1 MQYPEYMTPEEIE
14 AFRKEYN
21 EWLDSMEGKV

>member
-21 EWLDSMEGKV
+21 EWLASMEGN